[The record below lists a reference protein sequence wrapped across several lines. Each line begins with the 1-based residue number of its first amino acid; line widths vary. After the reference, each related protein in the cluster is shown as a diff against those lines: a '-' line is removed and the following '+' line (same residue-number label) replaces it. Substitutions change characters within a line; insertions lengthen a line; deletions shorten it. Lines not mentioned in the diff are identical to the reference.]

1 MAASSTSQADKLVKL
16 ADGVELFHADI
27 DEAFASIAVGDHVET
42 WNARTKGFRHRLSHA
57 YYLKYQKA
65 PSSQAM
71 QDALNVVVGR
81 AIHDGKQ
88 IPVLTRIAQHDGKL
102 YLDLAD
108 DQWRAVEIAPEGW
121 RILKHVPVKFIRS
134 RGMLAIPEPVRG
146 GHLDELRP
154 FLNIAGEHSFALIK
168 AF

>member
-1 MAASSTSQADKLVKL
+1 MAAASTSQADKLVKL

-27 DEAFASIAVGDHVET
+27 DEAFANIAVGDHVET
-42 WNARTKGFRHRLSHA
+42 WNVRTKGFRHWLSHA

-71 QDALNVVVGR
+71 QDALNVMVGR
-81 AIHDGKQ
+81 AMHDGKQ
-88 IPVLTRIAQHDGKL
+88 IAVHTRVAQHDGKL

-108 DQWRAVEIAPEGW
+108 TKWRAVEITPTGW
-121 RILKHVPVKFIRS
+121 SIIHKVPVKFIRS

-146 GHLDELRP
+146 GHLDELRLY
-154 FLNIAGEHSFALIK
+154 LNIA
-168 AF
+168 